1 MIEFLL
7 SSALTYPDI
16 DPILVQFG
24 PVAIRWYSLAYLA
37 GWFLGWGYMLKLIKV
52 KGAPCNKQHVAD
64 FAFWA
69 MVGTIIGGRLGYVI
83 FYKPSLYISNP
94 LEIFALWDGGMSFHG
109 GFLGVALGTWYFC
122 SRAKVPFLRFADVVA
137 CVAPIGLFLG
147 RIANF
152 INGELYGRVTD
163 SPFGMVF
170 PGGGPL
176 PRHPSQLY
184 EAALEGIAL
193 FLILS
198 FLYYFTKAR
207 QKPGLIAGTF
217 LIGYSIARAI
227 VENFRQPDSHLNFL
241 FGTDFLTMGQLLSL
255 PMVLV
260 GLYLILRPGKSKIL

>member
-7 SSALTYPDI
+7 SSALTYPEI
-16 DPILVQFG
+16 DPILVEIG

-37 GWFLGWGYMLKLIKV
+37 GWFLGWAYMLKLIKA
-52 KGAPCNKQHVAD
+52 KGAPCTKDQVAD

-69 MVGTIIGGRLGYVI
+69 MLGTILGGRLGYVL
-83 FYKPSLYISNP
+83 FYNFSFY
-94 LEIFALWDGGMSFHG
+94 LEHPGKIFALWDGGMSFHG

-122 SRAKVPFLRFADVVA
+122 NRSKVPFLRFADVVA

-152 INGELYGRVTD
+152 INGELFGRVTD
-163 SPFGMVF
+163 SPLGMVF
-170 PGGGPL
+170 PDGGPL

-184 EAALEGIAL
+184 EASLEGIGL
-193 FLILS
+193 FLLLS
-198 FLYYFTKAR
+198 FLYYFTSAR

-217 LIGYSIARAI
+217 LIGYSVSRTI
-227 VENFRQPDSHLNFL
+227 VENFRQPDSQLNFL
-241 FGTDFLTMGQLLSL
+241 WGTDFLTMGQLLSV

-260 GLYLILRPGKSKIL
+260 GLYLIFRPGKNKLL